1 MVPNVPHVQ
10 KNAGRRQARAFKTAE
25 NPYCTTV
32 KERVNKQMYLFTA
45 TKTTSGVLKKKKK
58 ERREKRFR
66 QIQQHERKKTITFQ
80 VINELALYLRILY
93 YVVWRKVGQLNTCL
107 YNFMVPDESYNQ
119 PVGLPPQQRKSS
131 KHSNTN

>member
-58 ERREKRFR
+58 KEG
-66 QIQQHERKKTITFQ
+66 KK
-80 VINELALYLRILY
+80 
-93 YVVWRKVGQLNTCL
+93 GS
-107 YNFMVPDESYNQ
+107 D
-119 PVGLPPQQRKSS
+119 KSS
-131 KHSNTN
+131 SMKGKKQLLFKLSTSSHYIYVYYIMLCGERSDN